1 MTGMVLVE
9 SRTLNIDPSL
19 SVDANVDVDANRI
32 VKRQVLGTVQSLL
45 KNGLA
50 CFLYIWLLI
59 DHFCIYFQ
67 MISSG
72 NKKIDPSLSVDAN
85 VDVGARS

>member
-1 MTGMVLVE
+1 
-9 SRTLNIDPSL
+9 
-19 SVDANVDVDANRI
+19 
-32 VKRQVLGTVQSLL
+32 
-45 KNGLA
+45 
-50 CFLYIWLLI
+50 
-59 DHFCIYFQ
+59 